1 MGCVNTKSILDKS
14 IEDIEKPEIL
24 LKIVLIFSQADKQ
37 TQLMIDAAQQLKH
50 NCTLISTIIENTTKK
65 DIDKI
70 MNEKL
75 IDLQQIIDM
84 VVLDVRK
91 LKPNRSFSMPGTKS
105 SQCSEINISNNNFSP
120 SLSNWCKQLRSYSST
135 KDSVI
140 VGLLS
145 RKCSSDQRKI
155 LMNKALKSGCNKCIF
170 EATTVDDFCEE
181 LKNFANNEWKLLNQ
195 LRNYICTNNIT
206 TNTTTT
212 TTTTTITTTTTSTT
226 TSSTSSTST
235 PTTTSTIDN
244 NDTTTTKAINIVT
257 TSNNNDHIV
266 ESDNI
271 QSNTELNEILLKNE
285 CKIQMKSETRQP
297 TIKESVD
304 NEITSTDELKANVID
319 SVTVLHEQGKKF
331 REFISVR
338 KTRNSDTNNIVSLSA
353 LLHSRCPDFSSPMCK
368 VIGILNSARVRS
380 PLPVAKDLQKAINLI
395 CSSNVFVDQI
405 MKPLSRTN
413 DPITADLIE
422 GLITGSNLAREPE
435 NLLKLRSLAK
445 SLKGSENVT
454 TTLSTL
460 QNSSEIET
468 CLSNYDK
475 WDFNIFDLE
484 RLTNKKPL
492 TYLGMKILDS
502 FNALS
507 VLRIPSQI
515 LIGWLTVIEEHY
527 HVDNPYHNATHAGD
541 VLQAS
546 AYFLQHSLIRSICTN
561 IDEVAT
567 LLAAIV
573 HDVDHPG
580 KTNPFLVNSNDPLAI
595 LYNDI
600 AVLESHHAAVSF
612 ELTLRSPDIN
622 IFQNLTREEYRT
634 MRSYIVD
641 MVLSTEMVRHFD
653 IVTKFVNTLS
663 KPMLAK
669 NRHHDRS
676 SVGSMS
682 SMESCSMGMIISHS
696 TSPSPGQERI
706 SSTLENLSTAE
717 NRTLI
722 KRLIIKCSDVNNPT
736 RPLSIC
742 KEWATRIAEEYFC
755 QTEEEKRRN
764 LPIVMPNFD
773 RQTCNI
779 SQSQLSFIDFFLKG
793 MFSGFDC
800 VFPIPELMSNLESNT
815 AYWSNNIE
823 KEKKQHTTYQIET
836 KSISI
841 HQD

>member
-1 MGCVNTKSILDKS
+1 MGCVSTKSILDKS
-14 IEDIEKPEIL
+14 TEEIEKPEIVL
-24 LKIVLIFSQADKQ
+24 NIVLIFSRNDKQ
-37 TQLMIDAAQQLKH
+37 TQLIFDAVRQLKH
-50 NCTLISTIIENTTKK
+50 KCTLINTCIDNSTNNIQNIL
-65 DIDKI
+65 
-70 MNEKL
+70 NEKFN
-75 IDLQQIIDM
+75 DLQEPIDM
-84 VVLDVRK
+84 VVLDIRK
-91 LKPNRSFSMPGTKS
+91 LKLNQSLSLPNTKQS
-105 SQCSEINISNNNFSP
+105 TFLEINNLNSSISQ
-120 SLSNWCKQLRSYSST
+120 SLNEWCKQLRSYSLT
-135 KDSVI
+135 KDSII
-140 VGLLS
+140 VGLLH
-145 RKCSSDQRKI
+145 RKCSVDQRK
-155 LMNKALKSGCNKCIF
+155 LLFNKALRSGCNKCIM
-170 EATTVDDFCEE
+170 EASTMNEFYEE

-195 LRNYICTNNIT
+195 LRNFTYTN
-206 TNTTTT
+206 NTTTMISST
-212 TTTTTITTTTTSTT
+212 EPLTITTMNTANLDS
-226 TSSTSSTST
+226 
-235 PTTTSTIDN
+235 
-244 NDTTTTKAINIVT
+244 ND
-257 TSNNNDHIV
+257 
-266 ESDNI
+266 
-271 QSNTELNEILLKNE
+271 LNEEIGNIYTKTMLDEKNE
-285 CKIQMKSETRQP
+285 NKQKIKLETRQP
-297 TIKESVD
+297 TIKESTE
-304 NEITSTDELKANVID
+304 NEIQLVDELQKKITD
-319 SVTVLHEQGKKF
+319 SDAVLNEHGKKF
-331 REFISVR
+331 REFTSVR
-338 KTRNSDTNNIVSLSA
+338 KNRNFDTINIGNFNT
-353 LLHSRCPDFSSPMCK
+353 LLHSRCPDISSPMCK
-368 VIGILNSARVRS
+368 VIAILNSARVRS
-380 PLPVAKDLQKAINLI
+380 SLPIAKDLQKAISLI
-395 CSSNVFVDQI
+395 CNSNVFVEQI
-405 MKPLSRTN
+405 MKPLHRTN
-413 DPITADLIE
+413 DPITTDLIE

-435 NLLKLRSLAK
+435 SLLKLRTLAK
-445 SLKGSENVT
+445 SLKESENVSM
-454 TTLSTL
+454 TLSTL
-460 QNSSEIET
+460 PSSAEIED
-468 CLSNYDK
+468 CLSHFEK
-475 WDFNIFDLE
+475 WDFNIFDFE

-492 TYLGMKILDS
+492 TYLGMKILDN

-515 LIGWLTVIEEHY
+515 LLSWLTVIEEHY
-527 HVDNPYHNATHAGD
+527 HIDNPYHNATHAGD

-600 AVLESHHAAVSF
+600 AVLESHHAAVAF
-612 ELTLRSPDIN
+612 ELTLRSSDIN

-641 MVLSTEMVRHFD
+641 MVLATEMVRHFD

-682 SMESCSMGMIISHS
+682 SMESCSIGMTISHS
-696 TSPSPGQERI
+696 TSPSPGLERI
-706 SSTLENLSTAE
+706 SSTLDNLSTIE
-717 NRTLI
+717 NRALI

-742 KEWATRIAEEYFC
+742 KEWAMRIAEEYFC

-815 AYWSNNIE
+815 AYWANNID
-823 KEKKQHTTYQIET
+823 KEKQKHTVQMES
-836 KSISI
+836 KLN
-841 HQD
+841 DVN

>member
-14 IEDIEKPEIL
+14 IEEIEKPEIL

-50 NCTLISTIIENTTKK
+50 NCTLINTIKQDTTIK

-70 MNEKL
+70 INEKL
-75 IDLQQIIDM
+75 IDVQQIIDM
-84 VVLDVRK
+84 VVLDIRK
-91 LKPNRSFSMPGTKS
+91 LKPNRSFSISGTKS
-105 SQCSEINISNNNFSP
+105 SQSPEINTSNNNISS
-120 SLSNWCKQLRSYSST
+120 SLSNWCKQLRSYSPT

-195 LRNYICTNNIT
+195 LRNFICTNNIT
-206 TNTTTT
+206 TNATTTT
-212 TTTTTITTTTTSTT
+212 TTTTTTSTSSSSTTTTTSTT
-226 TSSTSSTST
+226 
-235 PTTTSTIDN
+235 N
-244 NDTTTTKAINIVT
+244 NNNNNNNTVTTKAINIFT
-257 TSNNNDHIV
+257 TPNSNENIV
-266 ESDNI
+266 ESENI
-271 QSNTELNEILLKNE
+271 QSNTELNEIFLKDE
-285 CKIQMKSETRQP
+285 CRFQMKSETRQP

-304 NEITSTDELKANVID
+304 NEIASTDELKANVID

-338 KTRNSDTNNIVSLSA
+338 KPRNSDTNNIVGLSA

-460 QNSSEIET
+460 QNSPEIET
-468 CLSNYDK
+468 CLSNFDK

-507 VLRIPSQI
+507 VLRVPSQI
-515 LIGWLTVIEEHY
+515 LVGWLTVIEEHY

-634 MRSYIVD
+634 IRSYIVD

-682 SMESCSMGMIISHS
+682 SMESCSMGMTISHS

-815 AYWSNNIE
+815 AYWANNIE
-823 KEKKQHTTYQIET
+823 KEKKTHVTYQTET
-836 KSISI
+836 KSISV